1 MERKF
6 MRKQE
11 NITPVWKWTEKIRTA
26 AQKAGRACSM
36 VRDRRTDC
44 LLCLESTAQ
53 TGLCQNC
60 ERLLARTGFV
70 CPGCAI
76 PLAARGW
83 CGNCLRGPPAFDRV
97 VAAFDYRFPLDRLV
111 QRFKFSAD
119 LAVGATLGDALARAV
134 AHGPRPDL
142 VVASPISAA
151 RLRERGF
158 NPALLLARRVASRH
172 GIALDGDCLAKM
184 RHTPP
189 QTGLDAAAR
198 LANVRG
204 AFAVTRRVAE
214 LHVAI
219 VDDVMTTGAT
229 LEEMARALK
238 DRGAARVSGWVAA
251 RTPEPGRRS

>member
-1 MERKF
+1 

-11 NITPVWKWTEKIRTA
+11 NIIPVRNGMGIARTV
-26 AQKAGRACSM
+26 AQELGRSCSIA
-36 VRDRRTDC
+36 RDRRANC

-60 ERLLARTGFV
+60 ERLLARTGFA
-70 CPGCAI
+70 CLGCAI

-83 CGNCLRGPPAFDRV
+83 CGDCLREPPAFEGV
-97 VAAFDYRFPLDRLV
+97 LAAFDYRFPLDRLV

-119 LAVGATLGDALARAV
+119 LAVGAYLGDALARAV
-134 AHGPRPDL
+134 ADGPRPDL
-142 VVASPISAA
+142 VVASPISAR

-172 GIALDGDCLAKM
+172 GITLDGGCLAKT

-198 LANVRG
+198 RRNLRG
-204 AFAVTRRVAE
+204 AFRSGRRLE
-214 LHVAI
+214 GLHVAV
-219 VDDVMTTGAT
+219 VDDVLTTGAT
-229 LEEMARALK
+229 LGALAGVLRAA
-238 DRGAARVSGWVAA
+238 GATRVTGWVVA
-251 RTPEPGRRS
+251 RTPEPLREGRAAWT